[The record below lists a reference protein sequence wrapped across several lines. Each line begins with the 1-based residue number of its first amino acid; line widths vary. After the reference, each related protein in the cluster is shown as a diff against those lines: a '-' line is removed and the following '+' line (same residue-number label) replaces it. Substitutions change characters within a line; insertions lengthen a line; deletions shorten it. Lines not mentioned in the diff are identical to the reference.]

1 MYTGTVNIA
10 VSAEAYVVSIAIDQY
25 GKDFYVN
32 IERHISY
39 VDKADNV
46 KELTEELRSILATL
60 K

>member
-1 MYTGTVNIA
+1 M
-10 VSAEAYVVSIAIDQY
+10 VSIAIDQY